1 MEHLGVQVP
10 KVLACLDLDPTLRA
24 LGIPIPHRL
33 AKSRVDTL
41 FARPLDTIRL
51 QCFSLI
57 SVGSS
62 SGGGGGL
69 P

>member
-33 AKSRVDTL
+33 AKSRVTRCLPASRHYTTAVLLTDQ
-41 FARPLDTIRL
+41 RRE
-51 QCFSLI
+51 QQR
-57 SVGSS
+57 
-62 SGGGGGL
+62 GGGGL